1 MICDSIIMVRIL
13 LTTTIICLIFL
24 LTSARDLDYDHK
36 VTEKHSLVRRH
47 VNSEY
52 TTIVNFWHD
61 HKKELVLTGQHEEI
75 VLVMGNTGSG
85 KTTLVSALVGHKLR
99 AINQNGYRVI
109 VDDEDRIGTGS
120 SSKTLIPETMIDI
133 KNQITYIDC
142 AGFRDNRNLE
152 YEISSIYFQNI
163 LMNQVKKVKFIFV
176 INYDSLKN
184 NGNKND
190 FDDLFEHIG
199 EFIKNIT
206 KFHDGIALVAT
217 KVENMYDQ
225 SDDGTFYLVNDNQS
239 VLEGIGNYLKDKR
252 DTYSKKI
259 DNIEKYKMFVNLIDV
274 LLQKNNNNSY
284 TKLAIFRQPAGQ
296 GLLTKLKAT
305 NNEINAIIKMTQENL
320 NFVEKN
326 KDDFGFALSKASKT
340 IVDRIVSDIFR
351 DALTNHL
358 YKLGNDTLTHYVQ
371 LEKQYYDIEML
382 RDQISTAFDVVSKI
396 KSGNE
401 PLELFQNVL
410 NATKYLNISVSLT
423 NLDIIYEDINALN
436 FFTTVSDSNADLY
449 MLVLKIEVE
458 GIVESIE
465 NMNKI
470 YEFLNNLQTNLASY
484 SAQKLKQDNRIAYI
498 MRSCESSKS
507 KSLKD
512 VGDLENIVKEIGT
525 EPIYRKIR
533 RLIMNQFQ
541 LKHLKSI
548 FRAFL
553 SELEFSCP
561 SPTKPM
567 IVKGYNVRMS
577 DVVKI
582 ECWSQATNVQIF
594 ALNKIFLDSTI
605 DKSGKDPQFFIIAP
619 TWEVFGKQRIVLDGK
634 PGISHEKSR
643 AKSSS
648 FNSENGAD
656 GLPGLPGDP
665 GGHFFGLGKEF
676 INIEYLEVQSNGG
689 KGGPGQDGGNGANG
703 IKGKEVPNSFFNFKG
718 DFAEMR
724 NYLNENNYRFTNRSA
739 TVISPPI
746 SHVAMHHFTV
756 SPKPPTKPTDGGN
769 GGVGGRGG
777 YPGNVLINGFGKA
790 VNVKISNNTG
800 PLGAEGQGG
809 PGGEKTSE
817 GRTVEYYYQIFF
829 GFTKSTSF
837 LDIKWKDGDTVPAGN
852 YGKPGINKNGEKS
865 RSNTLMAN
873 PYLAINAF
881 KNFLRMNLFENIKE
895 SELRAFI
902 ENIDNDDYIRAQYNT
917 LAFVKEYEGLES
929 QFFQLRNKIDL
940 VPFYNS
946 LLHRIEKFAKSE
958 NNTQQ
963 KKVLSYVYTAA
974 LTKVF
979 TLKEKRQSKTVV
991 NLPLYLSTIE
1001 SNVKEIRENQ
1011 QLEIVQNYR
1020 NDYEN
1025 NLRSKIQEANDFIE
1039 NKIEPEINS
1048 LLEESDS
1055 KIKAII
1061 DEIEEKRNSTEKAIV
1076 ALEKNRAEIRKLMLV
1091 RSVLLPLKLAASTL
1105 SFFGPVGAMVGVA
1118 VTSVSGIADG
1128 MLVNPSS
1135 GSAPVKIPTIDP
1147 NLRLMY
1153 RVTEVLNN
1161 KPKLVAEKLLDVV
1174 EKLEKNRED
1183 LSISQRDKIQ
1193 ISEKIGQLKAQ
1204 IEKVQNRKANSISDI
1219 EVREIDLK
1227 RIQNEIND
1235 FTNSRKDIIEK
1246 EKKILD
1252 GLKPE
1257 EKNEEKIKRELKLE
1271 RSIRRIN
1278 NFQSVLNSVEI
1289 VFNIIQKL
1297 KNDEGMISKINSQI
1311 SDYSSQLRDL
1321 DKLEGQ
1327 VYDVVMPDLRQI
1339 EQTVNEIVASVNGS
1353 SGAKLDLT
1361 KWTVKKTLKDVKS
1374 LLQKFTH
1381 KMSFELQ
1388 SDLMRYI
1395 EKIEEGFSILIDIYD
1410 RIDSYSDSVKQAE
1423 YMAHIVSAPM
1433 MSIKV
1438 TNTELSH
1445 ALVNL
1450 KLLIQSNL
1458 LFEKYSIALQAFKQH
1473 YFPFAAQ
1480 VWKKFQLPKSLQ
1492 VNDVE
1497 TLRSNI
1503 IERITDMKNHINEH
1517 KSTLSEYSKF
1527 THNNNIFNSN
1537 TTGSSPF
1544 YVWKHDT
1551 INNELQRLLNGSE
1564 IFIKADISKGLNY
1577 NSIKFS
1583 DIGLN
1588 FKLINKSLQNSF
1600 NSVIENFA
1608 LTMTSVGNNYYRCGE
1623 RYYFISFDDDIT
1635 ISYTLQKDH
1644 TKNWVNP
1651 NVVYNTIRES
1661 HTFLSPYG
1669 LWNIKLKSVIK
1680 SFSFNQLKIFANESI
1695 DLELIGR
1702 GYYIE
1707 QDPDFNFNICDQ
1719 YLDTFY
1725 SVDNMAKELS

>member
-1 MICDSIIMVRIL
+1 MVRVL
-13 LTTTIICLIFL
+13 PSSAIIFLKLL
-24 LTSARDLDYDHK
+24 LTSAWEFDYNHK
-36 VTEKHSLVRRH
+36 LTEKHTVVRRH

-52 TTIVNFWHD
+52 TTIVNFWQD
-61 HKKELVLTGQHEEI
+61 HKKELVLTGKHEEV

-85 KTTLVSALVGHKLR
+85 KTTLVSALVGRKLR

-133 KNQITYIDC
+133 KNQITYVDC

-163 LMNQVKKVKFIFV
+163 LMNRVKKVKFIFV
-176 INYDSLKN
+176 INYESLKN

-199 EFIKNIT
+199 EFIKNIS

-252 DTYSKKI
+252 ETYRKKT
-259 DNIEKYKMFVNLIDV
+259 DNLEKYKMFVDLIDV
-274 LLQKNNNNSY
+274 LLQKNNNSY

-296 GLLTKLKAT
+296 GLLTELKAT
-305 NNEINAIIKMTQENL
+305 YNEINAIIKITQENL
-320 NFVEKN
+320 NFIQKN
-326 KDDFGFALSKASKT
+326 KDDFGFALSKSSKT
-340 IVDRIVSDIFR
+340 IVDRIVNDIFR
-351 DALTNHL
+351 DALTNRL
-358 YKLGNDTLTHYVQ
+358 YKLGNETLTHYEQ
-371 LEKQYYDIEML
+371 LENQYNDIGML
-382 RDQISTAFDVVSKI
+382 RDQISTALDVVSRI
-396 KSGNE
+396 KSANE
-401 PLELFQNVL
+401 PLELFQNFL

-423 NLDIIYEDINALN
+423 NLDIISEDINALN
-436 FFTTVSDSNADLY
+436 FFTTVSDSNADLH
-449 MLVLKIEVE
+449 MLVLKIEAE
-458 GIVESIE
+458 NIVTSIE
-465 NMNKI
+465 NMSKI
-470 YEFLNNLQTNLASY
+470 YEFLNNLQANLASY
-484 SAQKLKQDNRIAYI
+484 SAQKLKQDNRIANI

-507 KSLKD
+507 KALKD
-512 VGDLENIVKEIGT
+512 VVDLENIVKEIGT
-525 EPIYRKIR
+525 EPIYRKIKT
-533 RLIMNQFQ
+533 LILNQFQ
-541 LKHLKSI
+541 LKHLGSI
-548 FRAFL
+548 FSAFL
-553 SELEFSCP
+553 SELEFSCQ
-561 SPTKPM
+561 SSSKPM

-582 ECWSQATNVQIF
+582 ECWSEATNIQIF
-594 ALNKIFLDSTI
+594 ALNKIFFDSTI
-605 DKSGKDPQFFIIAP
+605 DKSEKDPQFFIIAP
-619 TWEVFGKQRIVLDGK
+619 TWEVFGRQKIVLDGK

-656 GLPGLPGDP
+656 GLPGLPGGP
-665 GGHFFGLGKEF
+665 GGNFFGLGEEF
-676 INIEYLEVQSNGG
+676 VNAEYLEIQSIGG
-689 KGGPGQDGGNGANG
+689 KGGPGQDGGKGANG
-703 IKGKEVPNSFFNFKG
+703 TKGKEVPSSFFDFKG
-718 DFAEMR
+718 DFADMR
-724 NYLNENNYRFTNRSA
+724 KYLNENNYRFTNRSVP
-739 TVISPPI
+739 TINPSIGSVS
-746 SHVAMHHFTV
+746 MYHFTV
-756 SPKPPTKPTDGGN
+756 SPKPAKNPTDGGN

-777 YPGNVLINGFGKA
+777 YPGKVLINGFGKA
-790 VNVKISNNTG
+790 ANVKISNDTG
-800 PLGAEGQGG
+800 PVGAEGQGG

-817 GRTVEYYYQIFF
+817 GRTVEYDYQILY
-829 GFTKSTSF
+829 GFTKYTSF
-837 LDIKWKDGDTVPAGN
+837 QGVKWKDGDTVPAGK

-865 RSNTLMAN
+865 RSNAIMAN

-881 KNFLRMNLFENIKE
+881 KDFLRMNLFENIKE

-902 ENIDNDDYIRAQYNT
+902 DNIDNDAYITKQYNT
-917 LAFVKEYEGLES
+917 LAFVKEYEGLEG

-946 LLHRIEKFAKSE
+946 LLHRIEEFAKSE
-958 NNTQQ
+958 NNIEH

-979 TLKEKRQSKTVV
+979 TLKSKRQSKTVV

-1025 NLRSKIQEANDFIE
+1025 NLRTKIQEANNFIE

-1048 LLEESDS
+1048 LWEESDS

-1061 DEIEEKRNSTEKAIV
+1061 DEIEQNRNSTEKAIL
-1076 ALEKNRAEIRKLMLV
+1076 ALENNKAEIRKMMSI
-1091 RSVLLPLKLAASTL
+1091 RSVLMPLKLAASAL

-1118 VTSVSGIADG
+1118 VTTVSGIADG
-1128 MLVNPSS
+1128 MLVNPSA
-1135 GSAPVKIPTIDP
+1135 GSAPAKIPTIDP
-1147 NLRLMY
+1147 NLKLMS
-1153 RVTEVLNN
+1153 RVTEVLND

-1174 EKLEKNRED
+1174 EKLEKNRDD
-1183 LSISQRDKIQ
+1183 LSTSQRDKIE

-1204 IEKVQNRKANSISDI
+1204 IDEVQKRKANSISDI
-1219 EVREIDLK
+1219 EIREKDLR
-1227 RIQNEIND
+1227 RIQNEINE

-1257 EKNEEKIKRELKLE
+1257 EKNEEKIKREMKLE
-1271 RSIRRIN
+1271 KSIRRIN
-1278 NFQSVLNSVEI
+1278 HVQSALNSVEI
-1289 VFNIIQKL
+1289 VFNIIQKF
-1297 KNDEGMISKINSQI
+1297 KNDEGMIRQINNQI
-1311 SDYSSQLRDL
+1311 SDYSKQLKDL
-1321 DKLEGQ
+1321 DKLEDQ
-1327 VYDVVMPDLRQI
+1327 VYDTVMPDLRQI

-1374 LLQKFTH
+1374 MLHKFTH

-1433 MSIKV
+1433 MSIRV
-1438 TNTELSH
+1438 TDTELSQ
-1445 ALVNL
+1445 ALINL

-1458 LFEKYSIALQAFKQH
+1458 LFEKYGIALQAFKQH
-1473 YFPFAAQ
+1473 YFPFAAH
-1480 VWKKFQLPKSLQ
+1480 VWQKFQLPTSLQ
-1492 VNDVE
+1492 VKDVE

-1503 IERITDMKNHINEH
+1503 IERITDMKNHINED
-1517 KSTLSEYSKF
+1517 KSTLREYSKF

-1537 TTGSSPF
+1537 TTGSLPF
-1544 YVWKHDT
+1544 FVWKHDT
-1551 INNELQRLLNGSE
+1551 INNELKRLLNGSE

-1588 FKLINKSLQNSF
+1588 LKLKNESLQNSF
-1600 NSVIENFA
+1600 NSVLQNFA
-1608 LTMTSVGNNYYRCGE
+1608 LTMTLVGNNYYRCGE

-1635 ISYTLQKDH
+1635 ISYTLQKDD
-1644 TKNWVNP
+1644 TKNWINT
-1651 NVVYNTIRES
+1651 NVVYTTIRDS

-1669 LWNIKLKSVIK
+1669 LWNIKLKSVNK
-1680 SFSFNQLKIFANESI
+1680 SVSFNQLKIFANESI

-1707 QDPDFNFNICDQ
+1707 QDPDFNFNICNQ

-1725 SVDNMAKELS
+1725 SADNIVKELS